1 LISQCLAPSFLDS
14 FPGQLPSRNMLNN
27 DCNDPK
33 NPVNSYMR
41 FNFSWKITV
50 TCAVL
55 ALGMIRA
62 SIWQWDR
69 HIQKQELITTL
80 RSTLERE
87 VVELRSLLNSPP
99 NWSAQT
105 WRRVK
110 LSGSF
115 DFDRE
120 VIVRRNRG
128 ENDHAGFH
136 VITPLKL
143 DSSEI
148 YVLVDRGFIPL
159 GRHEREYRKR
169 YHRPQHVELYG
180 LVKEASVPKL
190 FAPNDPPASLDKP
203 WVDLWIRVNVEAI
216 SKQLP
221 YPVLP
226 IYLEVMSNPEDPLL
240 ADRIVKEGSAGR
252 NDVLALTGQKNV
264 ENFGMSSP
272 DLEYPLPHF
281 DTTPPP
287 DIHLGYVYE
296 WGFMALLTLGIGF
309 IAQLRRR

>member
-1 LISQCLAPSFLDS
+1 MPRCSGIASLAVL
-14 FPGQLPSRNMLNN
+14 
-27 DCNDPK
+27 
-33 NPVNSYMR
+33 SYSMK
-41 FNFSWKITV
+41 FNFSWKITA
-50 TCAVL
+50 TCFVL
-55 ALGMIRA
+55 ALAMIRA

-69 HIQKQELITTL
+69 HIQKQELISTL
-80 RSTLERE
+80 RSILERE
-87 VVELRSLLNSPP
+87 VVDLESLLNV
-99 NWSAQT
+99 QT
-105 WRRVK
+105 DWNEQAWRRVK
-110 LSGSF
+110 LSGTF

-128 ENDHAGFH
+128 EKDHAGFH

-143 DSSEI
+143 DSSETH
-148 YVLVDRGFIPL
+148 VLVDRGFIPL

-169 YHRPQHVELYG
+169 YHRPQHAQLYG
-180 LVKEASVPKL
+180 LIKVPGAPKL
-190 FAPNDPPASLDKP
+190 FAPNDPPSGLDKP
-203 WVDLWIRVNVEAI
+203 WVDLWIRVDVDSI

-221 YPVLP
+221 YPILP
-226 IYLEVMSNPEDPLL
+226 IYLEVMSDPKDPLL

-252 NDVLALTGQKNV
+252 NDVLALTGQRNV
-264 ENFGMSSP
+264 ENFGMDSP

>member
-1 LISQCLAPSFLDS
+1 MPRCSGIAPLAVL
-14 FPGQLPSRNMLNN
+14 
-27 DCNDPK
+27 
-33 NPVNSYMR
+33 SYSMK
-41 FNFSWKITV
+41 FNFSWKITA
-50 TCAVL
+50 TCFVL
-55 ALGMIRA
+55 ALAMIRA

-69 HIQKQELITTL
+69 HIQKQELISTL

-87 VVELRSLLNSPP
+87 VVELKSLLNV
-99 NWSAQT
+99 QT
-105 WRRVK
+105 DWNEQAWRRVK
-110 LSGSF
+110 LSGTF

-128 ENDHAGFH
+128 EKDHAGFH

-143 DSSEI
+143 DSSETH
-148 YVLVDRGFIPL
+148 VLVDRGFIPL

-169 YHRPQHVELYG
+169 YHRPQHAQLYG
-180 LVKEASVPKL
+180 LIKVPGAPKL
-190 FAPNDPPASLDKP
+190 FAPNDPEAGLDKP
-203 WVDLWIRVNVEAI
+203 WVDLWIRVDVDSI

-221 YPVLP
+221 FPVLP
-226 IYLEVMSNPEDPLL
+226 IYLEVMSDPGDPLL

-252 NDVLALTGQKNV
+252 NDVLALTGQKNI
-264 ENFGMSSP
+264 ENFGMESP

-296 WGFMALLTLGIGF
+296 WAFMALLTLGIGF